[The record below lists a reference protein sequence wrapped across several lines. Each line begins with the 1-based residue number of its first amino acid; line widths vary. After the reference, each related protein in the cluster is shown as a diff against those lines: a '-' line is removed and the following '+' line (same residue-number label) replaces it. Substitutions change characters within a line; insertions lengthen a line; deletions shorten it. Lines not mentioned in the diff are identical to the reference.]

1 MCKYAASNCQVK
13 CNCISVT
20 STSLCCLWKTDRCSL
35 CLKVT
40 DSLWSHVK
48 VYFWTFSKSFTYF
61 CLLLRLF
68 FPVCLIVSQINT
80 QKTGFN
86 LVGKN
91 VGCYAI
97 SLRQFSFKPGFLHVF
112 CLSVMTYI
120 ELSVFPAQVLAVS
133 LPKFI
138 KSVYW
143 LPIAK
148 EEEIIS
154 WITEGTKGFQ
164 HPWWNRHQSVTLVLS
179 LGDAYNI
186 KFHWTGSDNKWHL
199 ESY

>member
-40 DSLWSHVK
+40 DSLWSHMK
-48 VYFWTFSKSFTYF
+48 VYFWTFCKSFTYF
-61 CLLLRLF
+61 YLLLRFFFLF
-68 FPVCLIVSQINT
+68 AWSYHRSILKKP
-80 QKTGFN
+80 GFN

-97 SLRQFSFKPGFLHVF
+97 SLRWFSFKPGFLHVF

-120 ELSVFPAQVLAVS
+120 ELTVFPAQVLAVS
-133 LPKFI
+133 LPTFI
-138 KSVYW
+138 RVCIDF
-143 LPIAK
+143 L
-148 EEEIIS
+148 
-154 WITEGTKGFQ
+154 
-164 HPWWNRHQSVTLVLS
+164 
-179 LGDAYNI
+179 
-186 KFHWTGSDNKWHL
+186 
-199 ESY
+199 